1 MDLSALYRREQNPTM
16 STSTSLEQ
24 DIQIQGAPLPGSE
37 TILTLE
43 AIEFITGLHRKFN
56 GRRKELLGLRAERQ
70 RRIDAGEFPDFLPAT
85 AEVRNGSWTVAPV
98 PKDMQDRRVEI
109 TGPVDRK
116 MIINA
121 LNSGAKVF
129 MADFEDSNAPSWTN
143 NLGGQVNLRDAVQR
157 TIAFTD
163 PNSGKSYSLG
173 DKPAVLFVRPRGW
186 HLEERGMLVDG
197 EPISGSLF
205 DFGLYLFHNAKTLLA
220 NGSGPYFY
228 LPKLESHL
236 EARLWNE
243 VFVYA
248 QDVLGI
254 PQGSIKATVL
264 IETILAAFE
273 MDEILY
279 ELREH
284 SAGLNCGRWDYIFS
298 FIKRFSA
305 HPAFLLPDRDQV
317 TMASPFMD
325 AYSRL
330 LIKTCH
336 RRGAHAMGG
345 MAAFI
350 PIKNDPE
357 ANAAAIAKV
366 QADKEREVRNGHDGT
381 WVAHPGLVQVAM
393 DIFNTRM
400 PTANQLNV
408 LRSDDVI
415 TAADLLAVPQG
426 SISEA
431 GLRKNINVG
440 IQYIESW
447 LNGNGAAA
455 INNLMEDAATA
466 EISRTQVWQ
475 WVKHN
480 ASTSDGQ
487 AITLERVR
495 NLIEEEME
503 QIAAQVGRERY
514 TLGRYVLAAV
524 LFERLVAAATLE
536 EFLTLPAYDYI

>member
-1 MDLSALYRREQNPTM
+1 M
-16 STSTSLEQ
+16 STTTSLEQ
-24 DIQIQGAPLPGSE
+24 DTQIQGAPLLGSE
-37 TILTLE
+37 NILTLE
-43 AIEFITGLHRKFN
+43 AIEFITSLHRKFN
-56 GRRKELLGLRAERQ
+56 GRRKELLSLRAERQ
-70 RRIDAGEFPDFLPAT
+70 IRIDAGEFPDFLAGT
-85 AEVRNGSWTVAPV
+85 VEVRNGNWTVAPV
-98 PKDMQDRRVEI
+98 LSDLHDRRVEI

-143 NLGGQVNLRDAVQR
+143 NLSGQVNLRDAVQR

-163 PNSGKSYSLG
+163 PNTGKAYSLG
-173 DKPAVLFVRPRGW
+173 KDPAVLFVRPRGW
-186 HLEERGMLVDG
+186 HLEERGLLVDG

-205 DFGLYLFHNAKTLLA
+205 DFGLYFFHNAKALIA

-236 EARLWNE
+236 EARLWND
-243 VFVYA
+243 VFVQA
-248 QDVLGI
+248 QQEQGI

-279 ELREH
+279 ELRAH

-336 RRGAHAMGG
+336 KRGAHAMGG

-366 QADKEREVRNGHDGT
+366 QADKEREVHNGHDGT
-381 WVAHPGLVQVAM
+381 WVAHPGLVAVAM
-393 DIFNTRM
+393 DIFNAHM
-400 PTANQLNV
+400 PAANQLDV

-415 TAADLLAVPQG
+415 TASDLLAVPKG
-426 SISEA
+426 SITEA

-475 WVKHN
+475 WIRHGG
-480 ASTSDGQ
+480 ATHDGQ
-487 AITLERVR
+487 PITIERVR
-495 NLIEEEME
+495 SLIEEEME
-503 QIAAQVGRERY
+503 HIAAQVGHERY
-514 TLGRYVLAAV
+514 TLGRYVLAGV
-524 LFERLVAAATLE
+524 LFERLIAASALE

>member
-1 MDLSALYRREQNPTM
+1 M
-16 STSTSLEQ
+16 STTYTLEQ
-24 DIQIQGAPLPGSE
+24 DILIKGEAVPGSE
-37 TILTLE
+37 TILSPE
-43 AIEFITGLHRKFN
+43 AIEFITTLHRKYN
-56 GRRKELLGLRAERQ
+56 GRRNELLALRAGRQ
-70 RRIDAGEFPDFLPAT
+70 VRIDAGELPDFLTAT
-85 AEVRNGSWTVAPV
+85 AEVRSGDWRVAPV
-98 PKDMQDRRVEI
+98 PSDLQDRRVEI

-143 NLGGQVNLRDAVQR
+143 NLSGQVNLRDAVQR

-173 DKPAVLFVRPRGW
+173 EKPAVLFVRPRGW

-205 DFGLYLFHNAKTLLA
+205 DFGLYFFHNAKTLLA
-220 NGSGPYFY
+220 NGGGPYFY

-305 HPAFLLPDRDQV
+305 HPQFLLPDRDQV

-336 RRGAHAMGG
+336 NRGAHAMGG

-366 QADKEREVRNGHDGT
+366 QADKEREVCNGHDGT

-393 DIFNTRM
+393 DVFNAHM
-400 PTANQLNV
+400 PGANQLEV
-408 LRSDDVI
+408 LRSEDKI
-415 TAADLLAVPQG
+415 GAAELLAVPAG
-426 SISEA
+426 SITEA

-475 WVKHN
+475 WIKHK

-495 NLIEEEME
+495 SLIEEEME

-524 LFERLVAAATLE
+524 LFERLVAANTLE